1 MTDRQSIK
9 LHETPVNNLRRMYI
23 HSWAA
28 TREMDE
34 LFRFKSL
41 LLLPLFKVVFKQ
53 IYAKKPKGGV
63 TPPGK
68 LQL

>member
-1 MTDRQSIK
+1 
-9 LHETPVNNLRRMYI
+9 MYI
-23 HSWAA
+23 HSCAA

-41 LLLPLFKVVFKQ
+41 LLLPLFKIVFKQ